1 MDGSTTVEIR
11 EGTRADVDAVVDLW
25 VDLAADQR
33 RHGSHLRAGA
43 NRTAVRETIARRV
56 VRDELLVAIGTAI
69 SETDDGDDGDGDA
82 TPLGFVMFSIE
93 RGVYEQ
99 DLTRGIIDAVFVRP
113 ANRDFGIGSRL
124 LDAAETRLSNR
135 GVDVVALE
143 ALADNDDARR
153 FYRERGYDPCRIEFE
168 KPIDSNGTK

>member
-33 RHGSHLRAGA
+33 RHGSHLRADA

-69 SETDDGDDGDGDA
+69 SETDDGDA

-153 FYRERGYDPCRIEFE
+153 FYRERGYDPRRIEFE